1 MRSVIDNNRAIINEN
16 VILVFIKKNE
26 YNMPEA
32 FKNLSIES
40 IISLCRNSEE
50 LLMAL
55 DEKNNIIFLNNNAKN
70 LFGDIKTIKEIEHF
84 FSFNVCILDREKF
97 FDYNPID
104 EILIFNTLFRA
115 EILFQID
122 SNSYRNLNVRSFGVN
137 NKKII
142 IFSDVTEKIQNT
154 ALKNLIEENK
164 KTIEKLEKE
173 NKEFSELKEK
183 AQTLAI
189 RTGLINK
196 ISNKIRDGFDIEEII
211 QTAVE
216 EISKTL
222 DISQGFYAE
231 VLDGHKELSIKHEW
245 KIKNENYQKINKIT
259 PDKDALLK
267 KSLENKVSN
276 TSNVIIDK
284 NTGDSRAKLI
294 TPIIYNNEIL
304 GILSFIH
311 TTSKKH
317 WHKEEINLIE
327 GLAAQL
333 ASAINQAK
341 LFNELE
347 KQKLDL
353 EKALFEL
360 KQTQSQ
366 LIQSE
371 KMASLGQLVAGVA
384 HEINTPMGSIKCNND
399 IFIKCIQKI
408 QAAPTE
414 TDMEKYSEILDD
426 TLKVNSEAI
435 KRINSIVK
443 ALKNF
448 ARLDEAEY
456 KRIDIHE
463 GLKSTLMLINH
474 EIKGRIQ
481 IIEEYGELPLVNCY
495 PNQLNQVF
503 MNILVNACQ
512 SIKKTGSIKIRTE
525 NHADKIKIFIS
536 DTGKGINEKHLERI
550 FDPGFTTKGVGVGT
564 GLGLSICYQIIQKH
578 KGSIKAESVYAK
590 GSVFIIELPAK

>member
-1 MRSVIDNNRAIINEN
+1 
-16 VILVFIKKNE
+16 
-26 YNMPEA
+26 MPESL
-32 FKNLSIES
+32 KNLSIES
-40 IISLCRNSEE
+40 IINLYKNSEE
-50 LLMAL
+50 LLLVVNA
-55 DEKNNIIFLNNNAKN
+55 EKNLIFLNNSAKN
-70 LFGDIKTIKEIEHF
+70 LFGDIKKITEIEHF
-84 FSFNVCILDREKF
+84 FSFNVCILDRDKF
-97 FDYNPID
+97 FDYNPIH
-104 EILIFNTLFRA
+104 EIINFDTFFSAETLFQ
-115 EILFQID
+115 LD
-122 SNSYRNLNVRSFGVN
+122 SNLYRNLNIRSFGAQ

-142 IFSDVTEKIQNT
+142 ILSDVTEKIQNIS
-154 ALKNLIEENK
+154 LKSLITENE
-164 KTIEKLEKE
+164 KTIENLQKE

-196 ISNKIRDGFDIEEII
+196 VSNKIRDGLDIEEII

-222 DISQGFYAE
+222 DVGQGFYAE
-231 VLDGHKELSIKHEW
+231 VLNNKELTVKHSWAAE
-245 KIKNENYQKINKIT
+245 KKEYKKVNKIY
-259 PDKDALLK
+259 PDEDALLK
-267 KSLENKVSN
+267 KSLENKVSS
-276 TSNVIIDK
+276 TSTVIIDN
-284 NTGDSRAKLI
+284 NTGDSRPKLI

-304 GILSFIH
+304 GILSFLH
-311 TTSKKH
+311 STSKKH
-317 WHKEEINLIE
+317 WHKEEITLIE
-327 GLAAQL
+327 GIAAQL

-347 KQKLDL
+347 EQKLDL
-353 EKALFEL
+353 EKALLEL

-384 HEINTPMGSIKCNND
+384 HEINTPIGSIKCNND

-408 QAAPTE
+408 QTAPTQAE
-414 TDMEKYSEILDD
+414 LKNYSEILDD
-426 TLKVNSEAI
+426 TLKVNAEAI

-456 KRIDIHE
+456 KETDIHE
-463 GLKSTLMLINH
+463 GIKSTLMLINH
-474 EIKGRIQ
+474 EIKGRVQ
-481 IIEEYGELPLVNCY
+481 IIEEFGNLPFINCY

-503 MNILVNACQ
+503 MNILINACQ
-512 SIKKTGSIKIRTE
+512 SINKNGAIKIKTE
-525 NHADKIKIFIS
+525 NLSNKIKILIS
-536 DTGKGINEKHLERI
+536 DTGKGIPEKNLERI

-578 KGSIKAESVYAK
+578 KGTIKAENNPDQ
-590 GSVFIIELPAK
+590 GSTFIIELPVK

>member
-1 MRSVIDNNRAIINEN
+1 MQETLKNISID
-16 VILVFIKKNE
+16 
-26 YNMPEA
+26 
-32 FKNLSIES
+32 S
-40 IISLCRNSEE
+40 IISLYRASDEF
-50 LLMAL
+50 LLVL
-55 DEKNNIIFLNNNAKN
+55 DANNNIIFINNNAKN
-70 LFGDIKTIKEIEHF
+70 LFGDIKKIEEIEHF

-97 FDYNPID
+97 FDYNPIR
-104 EILIFNTLFRA
+104 EVINSNILFRA
-115 EILFQID
+115 ETLFQID
-122 SNSYRNLNVRSFGVN
+122 NNLYKNLNMRSFSVQN
-137 NKKII
+137 SKII
-142 IFSDVTEKIQNT
+142 ILSDFTEKIQNIS
-154 ALKNLIEENK
+154 LKNRIKENE

-196 ISNKIRDGFDIEEII
+196 ISNKIRDGFDIDEII

-222 DISQGFYAE
+222 DLSQGFYAA
-231 VLDGHKELSIKHEW
+231 VLNGQKELIVKHAWVSE
-245 KIKNENYQKINKIT
+245 NEKFTEIHKIN
-259 PDKDALLK
+259 PDEDDLLK
-267 KSLENKVSN
+267 KSIKNKASN
-276 TSNVIIDK
+276 TSAVILD
-284 NTGDSRAKLI
+284 NDTGESRSKLI

-304 GILSFIH
+304 GILSFLH
-311 TTSKKH
+311 AVSKKH
-317 WHKEEINLIE
+317 WHKEEITMIE
-327 GLAAQL
+327 GISAQL

-347 KQKLDL
+347 EQKLDL
-353 EKALFEL
+353 EKALLEL

-384 HEINTPMGSIKCNND
+384 HEINTPMGSIKSNND

-408 QAAPTE
+408 KTVSSE
-414 TDMEKYSEILDD
+414 SEMTKYSEILDD
-426 TLKVNSEAI
+426 TLKVNAEAI

-456 KRIDIHE
+456 KETDIHE
-463 GLKSTLMLINH
+463 GIKSTLMLINH
-474 EIKGRIQ
+474 EIKGKIR
-481 IIEEYGELPLVNCY
+481 IIEEFGNLPFINCY

-512 SIKKTGSIKIRTE
+512 SIEKTGSIKIKTE
-525 NHADKIKIFIS
+525 NYDDKIKIVIS
-536 DTGKGINEKHLERI
+536 DTGKGIPEGHLERI
-550 FDPGFTTKGVGVGT
+550 FDPGFTTKGVGIGT
-564 GLGLSICYQIIQKH
+564 GLGLSICYRIIEQH
-578 KGSIKAESVYAK
+578 KGSIKAESLE
-590 GSVFIIELPAK
+590 GSGSIFTIEMPKN

>member
-1 MRSVIDNNRAIINEN
+1 MLET
-16 VILVFIKKNE
+16 L
-26 YNMPEA
+26 
-32 FKNLSIES
+32 KNLSIDS
-40 IISLCRNSEE
+40 IISLYRNSEE
-50 LLMAL
+50 LLLML
-55 DEKNNIIFLNNNAKN
+55 DAENNIIFLNNNAKN
-70 LFGDIKTIKEIEHF
+70 LFGDIKKIKEIEHF

-97 FDYNPID
+97 FDYNPIQ
-104 EILIFNTLFRA
+104 EIINFNTLFRA
-115 EILFQID
+115 ETLFQID
-122 SNSYRNLNVRSFGVN
+122 SNLYRNLNVRSFSAD

-142 IFSDVTEKIQNT
+142 ILSDITEKIQNES
-154 ALKNLIEENK
+154 LKNLIEENE
-164 KTIEKLEKE
+164 KTIENLEKE

-211 QTAVE
+211 KTAVK

-222 DISQGFYAE
+222 GVSQGFYAE
-231 VLDGHKELSIKHEW
+231 ILNGHKELIIKHVW
-245 KIKNENYQKINKIT
+245 NEEKEKFKKVHKIN
-259 PDKDALLK
+259 PDEDVLLK
-267 KSLENKVSN
+267 KSLENKISN
-276 TSNVIIDK
+276 TSTVIIDK
-284 NTGDSRAKLI
+284 NTGDSRSKLI
-294 TPIIYNNEIL
+294 TPIIYHKEIL
-304 GILSFIH
+304 GIFSFLH
-311 TTSKKH
+311 TASKKH

-327 GLAAQL
+327 GIAAQL

-347 KQKLDL
+347 EQKLDL

-360 KQTQSQ
+360 KQAQLQ

-384 HEINTPMGSIKCNND
+384 HEINTPMGSIKSNND

-408 QAAPTE
+408 QTAPA
-414 TDMEKYSEILDD
+414 DMEKYSEILDD

-456 KRIDIHE
+456 KETDIHE

-474 EIKGRIQ
+474 EIKGKIQ
-481 IIEEYGELPLVNCY
+481 IIEEFGDLPLINCY

-503 MNILVNACQ
+503 MNILVNAYQ
-512 SIKKTGSIKIRTE
+512 SIEKNGSIKIKTE
-525 NHADKIKIFIS
+525 SHADKIKILIS
-536 DTGKGINEKHLERI
+536 DTGKGIPEKHLEHI

-578 KGSIKAESVYAK
+578 KGSIKVESTPDK
-590 GSVFIIELPAK
+590 GSTFIIELPHQ

>member
-1 MRSVIDNNRAIINEN
+1 MPKT
-16 VILVFIKKNE
+16 LKK
-26 YNMPEA
+26 
-32 FKNLSIES
+32 LCIES
-40 IISLCRNSEE
+40 IISLYRNSEE
-50 LLMAL
+50 LLIIL
-55 DEKNNIIFLNNNAKN
+55 DAENNIIFLNNNAKN
-70 LFGDIKTIKEIEHF
+70 LFGNIKKIKEIEHF
-84 FSFNVCILDREKF
+84 FSFNVCILDRKKF
-97 FDYNPID
+97 LDYNPIH
-104 EILIFNTLFRA
+104 EITNFNTLFRA
-115 EILFQID
+115 ETLFQID
-122 SNSYRNLNVRSFGVN
+122 SNSYRNLNIRSFSID

-142 IFSDVTEKIQNT
+142 ILSDVTEKIQNT
-154 ALKNLIEENK
+154 SLKTIIEENK
-164 KTIEKLEKE
+164 KTIERLEKE
-173 NKEFSELKEK
+173 NKEFSQLKEK

-222 DISQGFYAE
+222 EISQGFYAE
-231 VLDGHKELSIKHEW
+231 VLNGQKELIIKHLWENEKLK
-245 KIKNENYQKINKIT
+245 KIKEIN
-259 PDKDALLK
+259 PEKDSLLK
-267 KSLENKVSN
+267 KTLDNKSSN
-276 TSNVIIDK
+276 TSNIIIDK

-294 TPIIYNNEIL
+294 TPIIYHNEIL
-304 GILSFIH
+304 GILSFLH
-311 TTSKKH
+311 ATSKKH

-347 KQKLDL
+347 KQKLNL
-353 EKALFEL
+353 ENALFEL
-360 KQTQSQ
+360 KQAQSQ

-384 HEINTPMGSIKCNND
+384 HEINTPMGSIKSNND
-399 IFIKCIQKI
+399 IFVKCIQKI
-408 QAAPTE
+408 QAKPTE
-414 TDMEKYSEILDD
+414 TDMQKYSEILED

-456 KRIDIHE
+456 KETDIHE
-463 GLKSTLMLINH
+463 GIKSTLMLINH

-481 IIEEYGELPLVNCY
+481 IIEEFGELPLINCY

-512 SIKKTGSIKIRTE
+512 SIKKTGSIKIKTE

-536 DTGKGINEKHLERI
+536 DTGKGIDKEHLERI

-578 KGSIKAESVYAK
+578 KGSIKAESTCGK

>member
-1 MRSVIDNNRAIINEN
+1 MQETLKNISID
-16 VILVFIKKNE
+16 
-26 YNMPEA
+26 
-32 FKNLSIES
+32 S
-40 IISLCRNSEE
+40 IISLYRASDEF
-50 LLMAL
+50 LLML
-55 DEKNNIIFLNNNAKN
+55 DANNNIIFLNNNAKN
-70 LFGDIKTIKEIEHF
+70 LFGDIKKIEEIEHF

-97 FDYNPID
+97 FDYNPIR
-104 EILIFNTLFRA
+104 EVINSNILFSA
-115 EILFQID
+115 ETLFQID
-122 SNSYRNLNVRSFGVN
+122 SNLYKNLNMRSFSIQN
-137 NKKII
+137 SKII
-142 IFSDVTEKIQNT
+142 ILSDFTEKIQNIS
-154 ALKNLIEENK
+154 LKNRIKENE

-196 ISNKIRDGFDIEEII
+196 ISNKIRDGFDIDEII

-222 DISQGFYAE
+222 DLSQGFYAA
-231 VLDGHKELSIKHEW
+231 VLNGQKELIVKHSWVSE
-245 KIKNENYQKINKIT
+245 NEKFTEIHKIN
-259 PDKDALLK
+259 PDKDDLLK
-267 KSLENKVSN
+267 KSIKNKASN
-276 TSNVIIDK
+276 TSAVIVD
-284 NTGDSRAKLI
+284 NDTGESRSKLI

-304 GILSFIH
+304 GILSFLH
-311 TTSKKH
+311 AVSKKH
-317 WHKEEINLIE
+317 WHKEEITMIE
-327 GLAAQL
+327 GISAQL

-347 KQKLDL
+347 EQKLDL
-353 EKALFEL
+353 EKALLEL

-384 HEINTPMGSIKCNND
+384 HEINTPMGSIKSNND

-408 QAAPTE
+408 KTVSSE
-414 TDMEKYSEILDD
+414 SEMTKYSEILDD
-426 TLKVNSEAI
+426 TLKVNAEAI

-456 KRIDIHE
+456 KETDIHE
-463 GLKSTLMLINH
+463 GIKSTLMLINH
-474 EIKGRIQ
+474 EIKGKIR
-481 IIEEYGELPLVNCY
+481 IIEEFGNLPLINCY

-512 SIKKTGSIKIRTE
+512 SIEKTGSIKIKTE
-525 NHADKIKIFIS
+525 NYDDKIKIIIS
-536 DTGKGINEKHLERI
+536 DTGKGIPEGHLERI
-550 FDPGFTTKGVGVGT
+550 FDPGFTTKGVGIGT
-564 GLGLSICYQIIQKH
+564 GLGLSICYRIIEQH
-578 KGSIKAESVYAK
+578 KGSIKVESLEGR
-590 GSVFIIELPAK
+590 GSVFTIEMPKN